1 MVSRAKKYAAI
12 VAIVIAIIILGIYD
26 ILFFIFALRVIFTIA
41 IIGSLVALWKVSK
54 LPTKEETNPD

>member
-1 MVSRAKKYAAI
+1 MVSRTKKYAAI

-26 ILFFIFALRVIFTIA
+26 FLFSLIVLRMIFTIA